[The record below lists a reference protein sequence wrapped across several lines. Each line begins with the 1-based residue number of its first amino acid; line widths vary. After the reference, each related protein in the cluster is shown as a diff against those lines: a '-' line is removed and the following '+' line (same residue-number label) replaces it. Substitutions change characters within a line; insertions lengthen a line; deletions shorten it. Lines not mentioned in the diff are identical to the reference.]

1 MKSIA
6 PATIFFER
14 DQAVYY
20 VTNWKIRESEPAI
33 SAKII
38 LLSAQHLKEYR
49 KLKAKGSSQRSIW
62 DKLFGKFSK
71 VKLAA
76 IPPTSIFVE
85 RDTTVYLVTNWQ
97 IRRKSPIVKPKII
110 KLSAHHLQLY
120 RDMKEKGR
128 SQQII
133 YRHVFDQA
141 SSVEAPSLSAPNP
154 KAPSVNVLSAD
165 VSADVCA
172 DVSVDVPLSLLNADQ
187 LISLIG
193 TRMSR
198 TMPSLRELPLVDLR
212 RLCQALCGKA
222 STDAPNQPGVKRK

>member
-6 PATIFFER
+6 PVTIFSEH

-20 VTNWKIRESEPAI
+20 VTNWKIRETEPAI

-38 LLSAQHLKEYR
+38 LLSTQHLKEYR
-49 KLKAKGSSQRSIW
+49 RLKAKGSSQKSIW

-71 VKLAA
+71 VRLAA

-97 IRRKSPIVKPKII
+97 IRRKSPTIKPKII
-110 KLSAHHLQLY
+110 KLSTHHLQLY
-120 RDMKEKGR
+120 HDMKEKGR
-128 SQQII
+128 SQQLI
-133 YRHVFDQA
+133 YRHVFAEESSAKESSIKA
-141 SSVEAPSLSAPNP
+141 SSVNTLP
-154 KAPSVNVLSAD
+154 
-165 VSADVCA
+165 A
-172 DVSVDVPLSLLNADQ
+172 DVSVDVPLSLLNAEQ
-187 LISLIG
+187 LFSLIG
-193 TRMSR
+193 TRMGR

-222 STDAPNQPGVKRK
+222 SEDARMQRGVVEQ

>member
-6 PATIFFER
+6 PATIFSER
-14 DQAVYY
+14 DHTVYY
-20 VTNWKIRESEPAI
+20 VTNWKIRETEPAI
-33 SAKII
+33 GAEII
-38 LLSAQHLKEYR
+38 LLSTQHLKEYR
-49 KLKAKGSSQRSIW
+49 RLKAKGCSQKSIW

-71 VKLAA
+71 VKLAT

-97 IRRKSPIVKPKII
+97 IRRKSPTVKPKII
-110 KLSAHHLQLY
+110 KLSEHHLQLY

-133 YRHVFDQA
+133 YRHVFDKT
-141 SSVEAPSLSAPNP
+141 SSPKVPSP
-154 KAPSVNVLSAD
+154 KAPSVNALSAD
-165 VSADVCA
+165 D
-172 DVSVDVPLSLLNADQ
+172 SVDVPLSLLNAEQ
-187 LISLIG
+187 LFSLIG
-193 TRMSR
+193 TRMGR

-222 STDAPNQPGVKRK
+222 SKDAPIRPRVLEK